1 MLQLHHLPVHLVLLS
16 MQLLLLTAPVLAVLL
31 ITSLLFPQLNSV
43 PTLLV
48 TLHPLQ
54 SLRKEAT
61 MLLLRVERTSR
72 RQSQSG
78 LSSAAVPSVLPLK
91 RIR

>member
-16 MQLLLLTAPVLAVLL
+16 VQLLLLTAPVLAVLL

-43 PTLLV
+43 PILLV

-54 SLRKEAT
+54 PLCKEAT
-61 MLLLRVERTSR
+61 ILLLHVERTSR
-72 RQSQSG
+72 RQSHPR
-78 LSSAAVPSVLPLK
+78 LSSAAKPSVLTFN
-91 RIR
+91 RFR